1 MTASLVSTPRSGV
14 VPRNPST
21 FSGAELSWAVL
32 PGCRGEDKLLA
43 TTQEPG
49 KASPLASAPHT
60 HLTWPIH

>member
-1 MTASLVSTPRSGV
+1 MIASPVAAARSGA

-43 TTQEPG
+43 PTQEPS
-49 KASPLASAPHT
+49 KASPLASAPQ
-60 HLTWPIH
+60 HLTRPIH